1 MDVIKSVIKSFWHCY
16 LAILM
21 ITLFINLHF
30 EIVQNLNIDIFYQF
44 NIKLILR
51 LGFMLFLYIFSII
64 GSLASLLVVIW
75 TLVKSFYYSFFY
87 EIKNSRVF
95 MSIDE
100 SNVIQE
106 SFVELAN
113 GKKIPID
120 IRKIITKVPSENSS
134 EVANE
139 LDK

>member
-1 MDVIKSVIKSFWHCY
+1 MDVIKSVIKSFWYCY

-30 EIVQNLNIDIFYQF
+30 EIVQNLNIDVFYQF

-64 GSLASLLVVIW
+64 GSLALLLVVIW

>member
-1 MDVIKSVIKSFWHCY
+1 MDVIKSVIKSFWYCH

-30 EIVQNLNIDIFYQF
+30 EIVQNLNIDVFYQF